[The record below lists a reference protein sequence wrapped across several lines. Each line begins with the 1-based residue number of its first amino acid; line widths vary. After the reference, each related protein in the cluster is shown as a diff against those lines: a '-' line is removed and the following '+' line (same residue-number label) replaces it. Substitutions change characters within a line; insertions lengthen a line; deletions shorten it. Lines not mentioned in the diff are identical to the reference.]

1 MDFQM
6 LFYNNSGRIRAF
18 WRILIFISLLSFSI
32 APLILIGNSYLQF
45 IGATLILIFGLYLN
59 AKYLD
64 KRNINEY
71 GLVFKKETLVHLV
84 FGILIA
90 IISVA
95 LMLLIGKITGIL
107 LVSEFLS
114 MPEPMQVITFAFKML
129 LVAILEETF
138 FRGYL
143 FTNLY
148 DGFKSKRLSKKKA
161 LLISLMLSSLFFG
174 LAHFSNNDAS
184 ILSIVLL
191 TINGMVWCIPF
202 IMTENLGLSIGLH
215 MAWNFTQTQLGFT
228 MSGNKAVNSFY
239 EIENKGA
246 DLLTGG
252 EYGPEAGILGLFGF
266 VVMFL
271 VSLAYLKL
279 IKGKKL

>member
-1 MDFQM
+1 M
-6 LFYNNSGRIRAF
+6 
-18 WRILIFISLLSFSI
+18 
-32 APLILIGNSYLQF
+32 
-45 IGATLILIFGLYLN
+45 
-59 AKYLD
+59 
-64 KRNINEY
+64 
-71 GLVFKKETLVHLV
+71 
-84 FGILIA
+84 
-90 IISVA
+90 
-95 LMLLIGKITGIL
+95 
-107 LVSEFLS
+107 
-114 MPEPMQVITFAFKML
+114 
-129 LVAILEETF
+129 AILEETF

-148 DGFKSKRLSKKKA
+148 DGFKSKRLFKKKA

-271 VSLAYLKL
+271 LSLAYLKH